1 MKSFYETRSS
11 LKIDVTDTMSFER
24 PTSEN
29 NAKGD
34 VALRNAE
41 TINIR
46 ESVIVSRSE
55 TFDND
60 TKKRHE
66 KDDLTCANL
75 QLNTSQLCPEKKL
88 DNIADAILA
97 EEEKRLD
104 IFGEEPI
111 EDSTGL
117 EVDEGEMGSARG
129 QTTEEDPIENNG
141 SEGKRRQCRRS
152 RRSESESGGCW

>member
-1 MKSFYETRSS
+1 M
-11 LKIDVTDTMSFER
+11 
-24 PTSEN
+24 
-29 NAKGD
+29 
-34 VALRNAE
+34 
-41 TINIR
+41 
-46 ESVIVSRSE
+46 IVSRSE
-55 TFDND
+55 TFNND
-60 TKKRHE
+60 TKKRHV
-66 KDDLTCANL
+66 KDDLAFANL
-75 QLNTSQLCPEKKL
+75 EINTSDLCPEKKL

-141 SEGKRRQCRRS
+141 SAEPMRAQTRGDGAIKVRGKEGS
-152 RRSESESGGCW
+152 AGGLEDQKVNVKVF

>member
-1 MKSFYETRSS
+1 M
-11 LKIDVTDTMSFER
+11 
-24 PTSEN
+24 
-29 NAKGD
+29 
-34 VALRNAE
+34 
-41 TINIR
+41 
-46 ESVIVSRSE
+46 SRSE

-60 TKKRHE
+60 TKKRHV
-66 KDDLTCANL
+66 KDDLAFANL
-75 QLNTSQLCPEKKL
+75 EINTSDLCPEKKL

>member
-1 MKSFYETRSS
+1 MTKRIF
-11 LKIDVTDTMSFER
+11 LAL

-29 NAKGD
+29 NAKGED

-41 TINIR
+41 TIKVR

-60 TKKRHE
+60 TKKRHV
-66 KDDLTCANL
+66 KDDLAFANL
-75 QLNTSQLCPEKKL
+75 EINTSDLCPEKKL

-111 EDSTGL
+111 EDSTGP
-117 EVDEGEMGSARG
+117 EA
-129 QTTEEDPIENNG
+129 
-141 SEGKRRQCRRS
+141 
-152 RRSESESGGCW
+152 